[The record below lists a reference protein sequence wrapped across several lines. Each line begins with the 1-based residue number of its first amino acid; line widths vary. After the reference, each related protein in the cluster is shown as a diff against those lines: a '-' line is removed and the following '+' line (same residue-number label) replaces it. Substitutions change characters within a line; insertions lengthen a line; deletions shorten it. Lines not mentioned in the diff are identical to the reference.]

1 MKHDCLM
8 LGFNGPCIRIPK
20 VTFMS
25 QVELNINRTFYSL
38 DVHADMPL
46 LCLLRDKLNLVGT
59 RQGTRSI

>member
-1 MKHDCLM
+1 
-8 LGFNGPCIRIPK
+8 
-20 VTFMS
+20 MS